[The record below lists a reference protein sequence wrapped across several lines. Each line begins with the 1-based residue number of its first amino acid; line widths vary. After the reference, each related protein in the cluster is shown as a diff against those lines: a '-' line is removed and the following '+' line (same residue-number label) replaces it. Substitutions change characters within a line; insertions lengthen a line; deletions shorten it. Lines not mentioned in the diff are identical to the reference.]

1 MDARP
6 EKFDFEFWKDIAKL
20 LSRLAVVAMVIL
32 GGTGGTEQYLAKD
45 LSAEEAKAGQTS
57 LKADAYPDYYE
68 LVRYH
73 DSADA
78 RCDQALEMFARH
90 RDDDHDW
97 EHVLE
102 ACHSET
108 PVHDHEGAV
117 P

>member
-6 EKFDFEFWKDIAKL
+6 EKFDLEFWKDIAKL
-20 LSRLAVVAMVIL
+20 LSRLAVVAVVAL
-32 GGTGGTEQYLAKD
+32 GGVSGTEQYLAKD
-45 LSAEEAKAGQTS
+45 LNAEEAKAGQTS
-57 LKADAYPDYYE
+57 LKADAYPDFYD
-68 LVRYH
+68 LVKYH
-73 DSADA
+73 AERDA

-97 EHVLE
+97 EHVLS

-108 PVHDHEGAV
+108 PEHEHEEG